1 MFCSVVQNDVMRQRA
16 GTISWVLVFLT
27 ATTVSV
33 GAFVLGASERVAACS
48 CATFTE
54 DEALVASDAV
64 FTGTL
69 VEVITPPGD
78 TYGSADPERFV
89 FDVVEVYKGEV
100 FARQSIV
107 TARDGASCGLEIS
120 GPGPFLVFAR
130 ETDSVVSGAVDG
142 ELYSSLCS
150 GTRPLVS
157 EAIPGSFGL
166 GSAPRA
172 GASPMG
178 DNGTESSVVQIVL
191 IAGAV
196 AVIGAGCVLAIHRR
210 KKRAAS

>member
-1 MFCSVVQNDVMRQRA
+1 
-16 GTISWVLVFLT
+16 
-27 ATTVSV
+27 
-33 GAFVLGASERVAACS
+33 
-48 CATFTE
+48 
-54 DEALVASDAV
+54 
-64 FTGTL
+64 
-69 VEVITPPGD
+69 
-78 TYGSADPERFV
+78 V

-130 ETDSVVSGAVDG
+130 ETDSIVSGAVDG

-157 EAIPGSFGL
+157 DAIPDSFGL
-166 GSAPRA
+166 GSAPRP
-172 GASPMG
+172 GASPIG
-178 DNGTESSVVQIVL
+178 DNGAETSAVQIVL

-210 KKRAAS
+210 KNRAAS